1 MPTIFTLPRQVPLTS
16 SGGLLAGAKLYFY
29 ITNTTTPK
37 NTYTDF
43 AMTTPATNPLV
54 ADANGVFA
62 KTYLLEDERYRITLK
77 TSADVLIY
85 TEDDIDGPQ
94 LTQQEWGQ
102 IGFPRTAAEIAASVT
117 PTYYTYEPGDVRRY
131 GADPTGVS
139 SSTIA
144 IQAAINI
151 GSTVSFPAGT
161 YLASGL
167 TQSTNSQRILAFGS
181 VTVKKNA
188 NGTILTCTGD
198 NVELNGIG
206 FRGDASSP
214 TYTGDGVLMSGENPS
229 IINCGV
235 RWISGVPL
243 TCTKNHAQIIG
254 TCDIYQTTDATG
266 TGYDIVIGTSGT
278 ATLYHQLYGIYT
290 SQSTGGIKLI
300 DVGSHS
306 IVGGQFGKLFIDSGT
321 SPAGVNG
328 GMTAGA
334 RILGAVTV
342 EISSAVFSG
351 NQFGTVAIAFAA
363 GTSGCSMDRSNIYA
377 SGCTI
382 TNAGNDNNLI
392 ERQQST
398 GTGCQIKV
406 GPDSAASGVIIDI
419 STGLQTFP
427 YNISIPNTRAYK
439 LLNAAGTNAAQ
450 VNMTSGDNFQMTNN
464 YGAIQFSA
472 SGGVYQFASLPTSAA
487 GLPAGALW
495 NSAGTV
501 KVA

>member
-1 MPTIFTLPRQVPLTS
+1 MPQTFVIPKQVGLIGGAVAPASVLRFYQSGTSTPQFVYTDSGLTS
-16 SGGLLAGAKLYFY
+16 GVTS
-29 ITNTTTPK
+29 IT
-37 NTYTDF
+37 
-43 AMTTPATNPLV
+43 
-54 ADANGVFA
+54 ADSSGVFA
-62 KTYLLEDERYRITLK
+62 KVYLNPNATANYRVTLE
-77 TSADVLIY
+77 TSAGVVTW
-85 TEDDIDGPQ
+85 TEDDIAKNP
-94 LTQQEWGQ
+94 LTQASVGETLY
-102 IGFPRTAAEIAASVT
+102 PRTAAEIAAGVT
-117 PTYYTYEPGDVRRY
+117 PTNYTYEPGDVRRY

-139 SSTIA
+139 SSTTA
-144 IQAAINI
+144 IQSAITV
-151 GSTVSFPAGT
+151 GSTVYFPAGT
-161 YLASGL
+161 YLAQGL
-167 TQSTNSQRILAFGS
+167 SQSTSYQRLIALGE
-181 VTVKKNA
+181 VTIKKNA

-214 TYTGDGVLMSGENPS
+214 TYTGNGVLMSGENPRL
-229 IINCGV
+229 INCGV

-254 TCDIYQTTDATG
+254 TCDLYQTTDATG

-278 ATLYHQLYGIYT
+278 ATLYHQLIGIYS
-290 SQSTGGIKLI
+290 SQATGGIKLI
-300 DVGSHS
+300 DTGSHVIS
-306 IVGGQFGKLFIDSGT
+306 GGQFGKLFIDAGT

-328 GMTAGA
+328 GMTQGA

-377 SGCTI
+377 TGATI

-406 GPDSAASGVIIDI
+406 GPDSAANGVIVDI

-427 YNISIPNTRAYK
+427 YNISIPNTCAYK

-472 SGGVYQFASLPTSAA
+472 SGGVYQFVSLPTSAA

>member
-1 MPTIFTLPRQVPLTS
+1 MATVLIQNLTAATTPLTGAELIPLVQ
-16 SGGLLAGAKLYFY
+16 GG
-29 ITNTTTPK
+29 ITKQT
-37 NTYTDF
+37 
-43 AMTTPATNPLV
+43 AMTNALAQPYYA
-54 ADANGVFA
+54 
-62 KTYLLEDERYRITLK
+62 
-77 TSADVLIY
+77 
-85 TEDDIDGPQ
+85 
-94 LTQQEWGQ
+94 
-102 IGFPRTAAEIAASVT
+102 RTAAEIAAGVT

-139 SSTIA
+139 SSTTA
-144 IQAAINI
+144 IQAAINV

-188 NGTILTCTGD
+188 NGTILTCSGN
-198 NVELNGIG
+198 NVELNGIA

-278 ATLYHQLYGIYT
+278 ATLYHQLYGVYT

-351 NQFGTVAIAFAA
+351 NQFGAVAIAFAA
-363 GTSGCSMDRSNIYA
+363 GTSGCSMDRSNIY
-377 SGCTI
+377 STGVTI
-382 TNAGNDNNLI
+382 TND
-392 ERQQST
+392 
-398 GTGCQIKV
+398 V
-406 GPDSAASGVIIDI
+406 
-419 STGLQTFP
+419 
-427 YNISIPNTRAYK
+427 
-439 LLNAAGTNAAQ
+439 
-450 VNMTSGDNFQMTNN
+450 
-464 YGAIQFSA
+464 
-472 SGGVYQFASLPTSAA
+472 
-487 GLPAGALW
+487 
-495 NSAGTV
+495 
-501 KVA
+501 